1 MAKSKEPIRL
11 RQRKMASGNT
21 SLYLDIY
28 IDGRRSYEYLNLYLV
43 PEETR
48 ADKTKNRETLRLA
61 EAVRSKRVV
70 ELQNGKYGFD
80 KAYKLDTN
88 FLEYYC
94 RLCEQRHGE
103 MSLGTWGNWL
113 GAYRHLKAYCKP
125 NTTFADITPD
135 WVRGF
140 KDYLDRTA
148 RVRDKRKKT
157 ETANDT
163 APLSASTK
171 VSYFNKLRACINQAF
186 DEGLIPHNPLRGV
199 EDFKRVETERV
210 YLTLEEVKA
219 MAAAECKYPIL
230 RRAFLFSCLTG
241 LRKSD
246 IEKMTWQE
254 VREENGRVRIVFKQ
268 QKTQGQEY
276 LDITAQAVPYLGERG
291 TDDEKVFQGFYYSS
305 YLLME
310 LKRWAVRAG
319 ITKDITFHSARH
331 TFAVLMM
338 TLGAEIY
345 TVQKLLGHREIHT
358 TQIYAKIID
367 KKKQEAVDMIPDL
380 FPPVEPDAAK
390 EPPTVSDDDREPTA

>member
-1 MAKSKEPIRL
+1 MGKFKEPVRL
-11 RQRKMASGNT
+11 RQRKMASGNV

-28 IDGRRSYEYLNLYLV
+28 IGGKRSYEYLNLHLI

-48 ADKTKNRETLRLA
+48 SDKTKNKETLRLA
-61 EAVRSKRVV
+61 EAIRAKRVV
-70 ELQNGKYGFD
+70 EVQNGLYGFND
-80 KAYKLDTN
+80 AYKLDTN
-88 FLEYYC
+88 FLEYYK

-113 GAYRHLKAYCKP
+113 GAYRHLKIYCRP
-125 NTTFADITPD
+125 NLTFGEITTE

-148 RVRDKRKKT
+148 RVRDKRKRT
-157 ETANDT
+157 TTTADT
-163 APLSASTK
+163 APLSESTK

-186 DEGLIPHNPLRGV
+186 EEKIIPHNPLRGV
-199 EDFKRVETERV
+199 EGFKRVEVERV
-210 YLTLEEVKA
+210 YLTLDEVRA

-241 LRKSD
+241 IRKSD
-246 IEKMTWQE
+246 IEKMTWRE
-254 VREENGRVRIVFKQ
+254 VRQENGHTRIIFKQ
-268 QKTQGQEY
+268 RKTKGQEY
-276 LDITAQAVPYLGERG
+276 LDITQQAVPYLGERG
-291 TDDEKVFQGFYYSS
+291 DDDDKVFQGFYYSS

-319 ITKDITFHSARH
+319 ITKDITFHTGRH
-331 TFAVLMM
+331 TFAVLMLD
-338 TLGAEIY
+338 LGAEIY

-358 TQIYAKIID
+358 TQIYANILD

-380 FPPVEPDAAK
+380 FPSVEPETESD
-390 EPPTVSDDDREPTA
+390 PNTPT